1 MTPERYQQIG
11 RLFDAALAL
20 APEQRS
26 AFLNQACEPDGDADA
41 NLRSEV
47 EKLLANH
54 IASESF
60 LSRPAMDIAAKM
72 LAQSRPSLVGQRIS
86 HYQIISLLGIGGMGE
101 VYLAED
107 EELGRRVALKVL
119 PAELTDK
126 TERLQRLEQEARAA
140 SALNHPNILTIYEIG
155 EADGV
160 RFIAAEYVGGET
172 LRERLSREKFTVS
185 ETLDIAM
192 QIVSALEAA
201 HQAGIV
207 HRDVKPENVILRK
220 DGLVKLL
227 DFGIAK
233 LSEPPAVAG
242 GFNTAEDAPTRALV
256 KTDPG
261 TMMGTVGY
269 MSPEQ
274 VRGQTVDGRADE
286 WSLGVMLY
294 EMLTGRLPF
303 ASETMSDT
311 IAAILKSEV
320 EPPTSLDSEIPVE
333 LERIVLKTLRKD
345 ADERYQHIK
354 NLLID
359 LRDLKQDL
367 DFEVKL
373 QRSRTQ
379 DESTAP
385 KSAGRI
391 TTEQISSPAHFPHSD
406 TKSTAEY
413 LVGEIR
419 KNKFGLMAAI
429 GVLLLIFAGAGRW
442 FYHSGLG
449 QQNSQQISSLAV
461 LPFENESG
469 DAELDYLSDGMSESL
484 INKLSQLP
492 QLKVIAR
499 NSSFKYRGPNVDLLD
514 VANKLG
520 VQAVVMGKVIKRGD
534 QLAVLVELVDARDNK
549 QLWGEQYNRRVSHA
563 LEVQKEIAQTVSE
576 RLRPR
581 LSGTQEQQLTKRG
594 TSSPLAY
601 ELLLRGS
608 YFNGKSGEENQIKA
622 NELYQQAIEADPS
635 YALAYAELASS
646 YSVLAT
652 NGVIDPRDG
661 LPKAEAAARKALEF
675 DETLPEG
682 HLVLGSIFRKQWK
695 WAEAENELTRALD
708 LNPNLGA
715 AHRAL
720 ARHLSVMGRH
730 DQAVAE
736 ARRARE
742 LDPLSVTVN
751 AYISYACLFARRFDE
766 GIAAARKTLELDP
779 NSDFAYLMLGYN
791 YAGKGLYREAIESYK
806 KVVEFGD
813 KSTGTQI
820 YLGAAYAH
828 SGDREKAFEILRQ
841 VRSGKEYV
849 SPGEL
854 PVLLGALGLKDEAFA
869 SFEKAFAVRDLQ
881 LSTITG
887 DPAFDPLRNDPRFA
901 DLVRRVGFP
910 R

>member
-1 MTPERYQQIG
+1 MTPERYQRIG
-11 RLFDAALAL
+11 RFFDEALDL
-20 APEQRS
+20 APEQR
-26 AFLNQACEPDGDADA
+26 AAWLAEACGTDTR
-41 NLRSEV
+41 LRAEV
-47 EKLLANH
+47 ENLLANH
-54 IASESF
+54 AESEKF
-60 LSRPAMDIAAKM
+60 LSRPAMDIAAAL
-72 LAQSRPSLVGQRIS
+72 LAQNQHASLLGQKIN
-86 HYQIISLLGIGGMGE
+86 HYQILSLLGVGGMGE

-107 EELGRRVALKVL
+107 TQLGRRVALKVL
-119 PAELTDK
+119 PAELVAK
-126 TERLQRLEQEARAA
+126 KGPLQRFQQEARAA
-140 SALNHPNILTIYEIG
+140 SALNHPNILTIYETG
-155 EADGV
+155 EANGV

-172 LRERLSREKFTVS
+172 LRECLRRERFMVS

-192 QIVSALEAA
+192 QVVAALEAA

-220 DGLVKLL
+220 DGLAKLL

-233 LSEPPAVAG
+233 LAQRPVQHLE
-242 GFNTAEDAPTRALV
+242 AEVPTRALV
-256 KTDPG
+256 KTSPG
-261 TMMGTVGY
+261 MIMGTVGY

-274 VRGQTVDGRADE
+274 VRGQAVDGRADE

-303 ASETMSDT
+303 AGETVSDA
-311 IAAILKSEV
+311 IAAILKTEA
-320 EPPTSLDSEIPVE
+320 EPPTNFNSEIPVE

-354 NLLID
+354 DLLLD

-367 DFEVKL
+367 DFGAKL
-373 QRSRTQ
+373 KRTPTQ
-379 DESTAP
+379 GELTVP

-391 TTEQISSPAHFPHSD
+391 TAEQISSSARFPNAY

-419 KNKFGLMAAI
+419 QHKLGFMAAI
-429 GVLLLIFAGAGRW
+429 GIFLLIFAGAGWR

-461 LPFENESG
+461 LPFENGSG

-520 VQAVVMGKVIKRGD
+520 VQAVVMGKVIKQGD

-549 QLWGEQYNRRVSHA
+549 QLWGEQYNRKLSDA
-563 LEVQKEIAQTVSE
+563 LAVQKEIAQTVSE

-581 LSGTQEQQLTKRG
+581 LSGAQEQQLAKSG
-594 TSSPLAY
+594 TSSPQAY
-601 ELLLRGS
+601 ELLLRGK
-608 YFNGKSGEENQIKA
+608 YLNEKSGTEPQIKA
-622 NELYQQAIEADPS
+622 KEFYQQAIEADPN
-635 YALAYAELASS
+635 YALAYAELATS

-652 NGVIDPRDG
+652 NGHIDPKDG
-661 LPKAEAAARKALEF
+661 LPKAEAAARKALEL
-675 DETLPEG
+675 DEKLPEG
-682 HLVLGSIFRKQWK
+682 HLALGSIFRKQWK
-695 WAEAENELTRALD
+695 WAEAERELSEAVD

-715 AHRAL
+715 AHRARS
-720 ARHLSVMGRH
+720 RHLSVMGRH
-730 DQAVAE
+730 DEAVAE
-736 ARRARE
+736 ASRARE

-751 AYISYACLFARRFDE
+751 AYVSYAYLFARRFDE
-766 GIAAARKTLELDP
+766 GIAAARSTLELDP
-779 NSDFAYLMLGYN
+779 TSDFANSMLGYN
-791 YAGKGLYREAIESYK
+791 YAGKGMYREAIESYK
-806 KVVEFGD
+806 KAVEFGD
-813 KSTGTQI
+813 TSTGTQI

-828 SGDREKAFEILRQ
+828 AGEREKALEILRQ
-841 VRSGKEYV
+841 LRSSKEYV

-854 PVLLGALGLKDEAFA
+854 PVLLGALGLKDEAFE
-869 SFEKAFAVRDLQ
+869 SFERAFAVRDLQ
-881 LSTITG
+881 LSTIAG

-910 R
+910 G